1 MTHDHGE
8 STPASAAAPTDL
20 PCFKPGASLVAT
32 SRALPWLAAASTA
45 LALGAAHAQD
55 AAAPVA
61 AATLDERIS
70 AAVQPYSD
78 AVAGAIFY
86 SVPVGGTQ
94 FPLIVGWLILAAL
107 IFTFYFRFIQL
118 RGFAHAIQVVRGRYS
133 HPSMAGEVTPFQA
146 LTTAVSGTVGL
157 GNIAGVAVAVGIGGA
172 GATFWMILAGLL
184 GMASKFTEVTLGV
197 KYRSVHHRAGTVSG
211 GPMRYLSKGLAERG
225 HPVVGRVLAIFFAI
239 CCVGGAFG
247 GGNMFQAN
255 QSFQQVLSVTGGE
268 ASFLAGRGWLFGVI
282 MAVLVGMV
290 IIGGI
295 KSIARVTEKVVPF
308 MAALYLVAGMVVL
321 FVYVD
326 KLPWAIGQIFLG
338 AFSAEGVAG
347 GVIGALI
354 QGFKRAAFS
363 NEAGVGSAAIA
374 HSAVQTDQPVSQ
386 GFAALL
392 EPFIDTVVICT
403 MTALVIIITG
413 HVNASG
419 LTPLANGASGVGL
432 TSVAFGSAVSWF
444 PYVLALAVVLFA
456 FSTMITWS
464 YYGMKAWTYLLG
476 ESFVSELAFKL
487 LFLAFVVVGSSMG
500 LGPVI
505 DFSDS
510 MIFAMSLANIIGLYW
525 LMPVVK
531 QELDVYW
538 AGIQSGSI
546 SRTR

>member
-1 MTHDHGE
+1 MTQ
-8 STPASAAAPTDL
+8 TPLSL
-20 PCFKPGASLVAT
+20 GAG
-32 SRALPWLAAASTA
+32 RAVSNTLLAAASVLAHGTA
-45 LALGAAHAQD
+45 QAQ
-55 AAAPVA
+55 AVA
-61 AATLDERIS
+61 TPTLDERIS

-86 SVPVGGTQ
+86 SVPVGGTS
-94 FPLIVGWLILAAL
+94 FPLIVGWLIAAAL
-107 IFTFYFRFIQL
+107 VFTLYFGFIQF
-118 RGFAHAIQVVRGRYS
+118 RGFGHAIQVVRGRYS

-157 GNIAGVAVAVGIGGA
+157 GNIAGVAVAVSMGGA
-172 GATFWMILAGLL
+172 GATFWMVLAGLL

-197 KYRSVHHRAGTVSG
+197 KYRNVHHPAGTVSG
-211 GPMRYLSKGLAERG
+211 GPMRYLSKGLAELGMPRLG
-225 HPVVGRVLAIFFAI
+225 QFLAVFFAI
-239 CCVGGAFG
+239 CCVGGAIG

-255 QSFQQVLSVTGGE
+255 QSFQQVVGVTGG
-268 ASFLAGRGWLFGVI
+268 ADSFLAGKGWLFGLI
-282 MAVLVGMV
+282 MAVLVGLV

-308 MAALYLVAGMVVL
+308 MAGLYMVAGMVVL
-321 FVYVD
+321 FIYID
-326 KLPWAIGQIFLG
+326 KLPWAFGQIFVG

-347 GVIGALI
+347 GVVGALI

-413 HVNASG
+413 HVSAGG

-432 TSVAFGSAVSWF
+432 TSAAFGSAVSWF

-464 YYGMKAWTYLLG
+464 YYGLKAWTYLLG
-476 ESFVSELAFKL
+476 DSMASELVFKFM
-487 LFLAFVVVGSSMG
+487 FLAFVVIGSSMG

-510 MIFAMSLANIIGLYW
+510 MIFAMALANIVGLYL

-531 QELDVYW
+531 RELNSYW
-538 AGIQSGSI
+538 AGIRSGQI
-546 SRTR
+546 AVTR

>member
-1 MTHDHGE
+1 MNPDHPHRHRG
-8 STPASAAAPTDL
+8 
-20 PCFKPGASLVAT
+20 
-32 SRALPWLAAASTA
+32 R
-45 LALGAAHAQD
+45 LG
-55 AAAPVA
+55 V
-61 AATLDERIS
+61 AATLLLAHATASAQTASDSLDARIS

-86 SVPVGGTQ
+86 SVPVGGTS

-133 HPSMAGEVTPFQA
+133 DPSMAGEVTPFQA

-197 KYRSVHHRAGTVSG
+197 KYRDVHQPAGTVSG
-211 GPMRYLSKGLAERG
+211 GPMRYLSKGLAEQGFPRFG
-225 HPVVGRVLAIFFAI
+225 KFLAVFFAI
-239 CCVGGAFG
+239 CCVGGAIG

-255 QSFQQVLSVTGGE
+255 QSFQQVVGVTGG
-268 ASFLAGRGWLFGVI
+268 ADSFLAGKGWLFGVI
-282 MAVLVGMV
+282 MAVLVGLV

-308 MAALYLVAGMVVL
+308 MAGLYLISGLVVL
-321 FVYVD
+321 FIHVD
-326 KLPWAIGQIFLG
+326 RLPWAFGQIFLG
-338 AFSAEGVAG
+338 AFSSEGVVG
-347 GVIGALI
+347 GVVGSLI

-413 HVNASG
+413 HVDAGG
-419 LTPLANGASGVGL
+419 LTAQAGGASGVGL
-432 TSVAFGSAVSWF
+432 TSAAFGSAVSWF

-476 ESFVSELAFKL
+476 ESFVSEMAFKL
-487 LFLAFVVVGSSMG
+487 LFLAFVVVGASMG

-510 MIFAMSLANIIGLYW
+510 MIFAMALANIVGLYF

-531 QELDVYW
+531 RELNHYW
-538 AGIQSGSI
+538 QGIQSGRI
-546 SRTR
+546 TTTC

>member
-1 MTHDHGE
+1 MKTPRIEVTMTPETQEPSGPRCRPPGCNARAAALLAAAAAVFAH
-8 STPASAAAPTDL
+8 ASAHAQQAAPT
-20 PCFKPGASLVAT
+20 
-32 SRALPWLAAASTA
+32 
-45 LALGAAHAQD
+45 
-55 AAAPVA
+55 
-61 AATLDERIS
+61 LDQRIS

-78 AVAGAIFY
+78 AVAGVIFY
-86 SVPVGGTQ
+86 SVPVAGTR

-118 RGFAHAIQVVRGRYS
+118 RGFSHAISVVRGHYS
-133 HPSMAGEVTPFQA
+133 DPSMAGEVTPFQA

-157 GNIAGVAVAVGIGGA
+157 GNIAGVAVAVSLGGA

-197 KYRSVHHRAGTVSG
+197 KYREVNQAAGTVSG
-211 GPMRYLSKGLAERG
+211 GPMRYLSTGLAELG
-225 HPVVGRVLAIFFAI
+225 WPLLGKFLAVFFAV
-239 CCVGGAFG
+239 CCIGGAIG
-247 GGNMFQAN
+247 GGNMFQSN

-268 ASFLAGRGWLFGVI
+268 ASFLAGKGWLFGLV
-282 MAVLVGMV
+282 MAILVGLV

-295 KSIARVTEKVVPF
+295 KSIARVTSKVVPF
-308 MAALYLVAGMVVL
+308 MALLYVTVGLIVL
-321 FVYVD
+321 FIHAD
-326 KLPWAIGQIFLG
+326 QILWALGQIVSG

-347 GVIGALI
+347 GVVGALI

-413 HVNASG
+413 HVDAG
-419 LTPLANGASGVGL
+419 GVTALAGDASGVNL
-432 TSVAFGSAVSWF
+432 TSAAFGSAVSWF

-464 YYGMKAWTYLLG
+464 YYGLKAWTYLLG
-476 ESFVSELAFKL
+476 ESFLSELVFKL
-487 LFLAFVVVGSSMG
+487 MFLAFVVVGSSMS
-500 LGPVI
+500 LEPVI
-505 DFSDS
+505 DFSDA
-510 MIFAMSLANIIGLYW
+510 MIFAMSLANVVGLYF

-531 QELDVYW
+531 RELTHYL
-538 AGIQSGSI
+538 AGLRSGKI
-546 SRTR
+546 PVHT